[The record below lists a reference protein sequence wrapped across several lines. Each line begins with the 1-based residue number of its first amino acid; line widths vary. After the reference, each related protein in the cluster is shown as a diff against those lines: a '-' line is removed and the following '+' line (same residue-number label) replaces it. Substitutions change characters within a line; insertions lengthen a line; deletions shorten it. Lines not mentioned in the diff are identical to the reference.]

1 MNIEQFCKIAKL
13 RPKEFYSKIGS
24 SPTFKIDNMIYH
36 PKCLAN
42 YDCVE
47 YNSRYGRFV
56 FNFNCS
62 HGIIWVNA
70 KFNCDN
76 WKIIDDEI
84 KLDQIEFCE
93 KKFLYFKML
102 IRIYDCK
109 RTYDRCSEYCMPN
122 IMMRKKGYTEI
133 YYEFLFEYDKK
144 DLKMVELFDI
154 KQKESELQEEDNED
168 VAKES
173 NDLAEN
179 DIALN
184 EEEDVSLK
192 CKVSDVKKEKIENL
206 FDFKTLASDLG
217 VEFGLNL
224 DSRVKSTLLGT
235 VFEYESGRYRGFDRD
250 NAIVTD
256 YASIKTVALPTV
268 VFPVTSVKKG
278 DMILRNGEFFFI
290 TAAENINAVKGANIL
305 TLKEEVLLPVQNPIG
320 IKCYTRLVSLG
331 EILGFNGETT
341 QDMKIMLW
349 VVTLIIQKLFD
360 EGVDKANQKIL
371 EFSDK
376 TGKYLEILFPFACV
390 GFAAY
395 AIKGKE
401 LKVENIAENVKKT
414 FGIDLPELSNE
425 KNLKKLMAV
434 GMITG
439 ATFLLLK
446 NKMDEVVDSEKLD
459 QEELKSTIDDVYEC
473 AKKYESVIKKVLPL
487 ALAIC
492 ALKIFNGEGFERIQ
506 DTLEG
511 VVLIVK
517 DFISEKFGFDKEDF
531 TEKNDENL
539 NMGDGTEETE
549 E

>member
-47 YNSRYGRFV
+47 YNSRYGRFI

-62 HGIIWVNA
+62 RGIIWVNT

-76 WKIIDDEI
+76 WKIIDNEI

-93 KKFLYFKML
+93 ERFLYFKVL

-109 RTYDRCSEYCMPN
+109 RTYDRCSEFCMPN

-192 CKVSDVKKEKIENL
+192 GKVSDVKKEKIENL

-360 EGVDKANQKIL
+360 EGVDNANQKIL

-401 LKVENIAENVKKT
+401 LKVENIAENIKKT

-473 AKKYESVIKKVLPL
+473 AKKI
-487 ALAIC
+487 
-492 ALKIFNGEGFERIQ
+492 
-506 DTLEG
+506 
-511 VVLIVK
+511 
-517 DFISEKFGFDKEDF
+517 
-531 TEKNDENL
+531 
-539 NMGDGTEETE
+539 
-549 E
+549 